1 MKSCLPYLV
10 ALLAATP
17 SVVHSFT
24 TPAVASAMQFA
35 APTTTTTTPLY
46 NSPPLNQVDEMCIEN
61 VAEFCLDAAMECDL
75 EEFEALVNQLTEQRK
90 YHAEQVQL
98 IDGLLGKLAV
108 RSDSNMI
115 VNGAGPSP

>member
-1 MKSCLPYLV
+1 MKFCLPFLV

-17 SVVHSFT
+17 SVYSFT
-24 TPAVASAMQFA
+24 TPAVASAMRSA
-35 APTTTTTTPLY
+35 LTTTPLY

-75 EEFEALVNQLTEQRK
+75 EEFEALVNQLTDQRK

-98 IDGLLGKLAV
+98 IDGLLGKLAM